1 MRRLTSF
8 DDENSVNKMH
18 KQFDVK
24 NLQSLQLGSSSKGNQ
39 RKWYSEEDNYF
50 IKEQF
55 FYQGKFWKDNQVEV
69 IASVIASQMNLFE
82 VSVLQQQ
89 ACDIIDGGYVTHG
102 VYSKMFGEN
111 KRFVSYKRLLSVNNQ
126 YFDQNTPIA
135 DKWVSVIQNVKSCT
149 GLDYVNYLLVMSLL
163 DYLVGNE
170 DRHLNNFG
178 VMQDDSGRFSLA
190 PLFDFGLG
198 LFEHDRVYEGMPFR
212 ECVKK
217 MQCKPFNRDNQ
228 KVIDWL
234 KDQYDLQQFFNGA
247 IDLTE
252 CEIPSAKAG
261 SYLRNRCRYLGLE
274 LIGVE

>member
-55 FYQGKFWKDNQVEV
+55 FYQGKFWKDNQVEI

-89 ACDIIDGGYVTHG
+89 ACDIIDGGYATHG
-102 VYSKMFGEN
+102 VYSKMFGED

-178 VMQDDSGRFSLA
+178 VMQDDSGRFTLA

-198 LFEHDRVYEGMPFR
+198 LLSMTGCTKIYPLESV
-212 ECVKK
+212 
-217 MQCKPFNRDNQ
+217 
-228 KVIDWL
+228 L
-234 KDQYDLQQFFNGA
+234 KRCNTNP
-247 IDLTE
+247 LTVT
-252 CEIPSAKAG
+252 IRK
-261 SYLRNRCRYLGLE
+261 L
-274 LIGVE
+274 LIG